1 MLFRSHAET
10 GYIDL
15 LYDSPSG
22 WQIVDF
28 KTDSIRSVKERD
40 DLIRQYSRQMHR
52 YSGAVETLIGQKAQT
67 RIIFLDD
74 HGRIEIA
81 KIG

>member
-1 MLFRSHAET
+1 M
-10 GYIDL
+10 G
-15 LYDSPSG
+15 
-22 WQIVDF
+22 
-28 KTDSIRSVKERD
+28 
-40 DLIRQYSRQMHR
+40 R

-74 HGRIEIA
+74 HGRIKIA